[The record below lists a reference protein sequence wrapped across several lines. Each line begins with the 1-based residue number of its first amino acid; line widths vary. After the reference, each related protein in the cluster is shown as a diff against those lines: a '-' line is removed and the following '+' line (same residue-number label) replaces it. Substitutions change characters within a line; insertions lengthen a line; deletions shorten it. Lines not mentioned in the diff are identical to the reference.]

1 MTRTSLEMAK
11 FSRIVDVFG
20 AFLRRISSEYDIPL
34 VALKH
39 EFDGIMNEESSRK
52 KCGYQSARA
61 ECRSAAKEG
70 LEYCARHQKMVEARR
85 ENGPALVSIQESKKA
100 IPIVINRS
108 IGRYVHT
115 ETRMVFFSKEER
127 VVFGRLNEV
136 GDIVRLQEADEEI
149 CRTYGFRM
157 DPSRWGK

>member
-1 MTRTSLEMAK
+1 MAK
-11 FSRIVDVFG
+11 FSRIVDVFS
-20 AFLRRISSEYDIPL
+20 AFLQRVSKEYDIPL
-34 VALKH
+34 VTLKH
-39 EFDGIMNEESSRK
+39 DFEAIVHCEKEIPKK
-52 KCGYQSARA
+52 KCCYQSARA

-70 LEYCARHQKMVEARR
+70 DYCARHQKMVESRR

-108 IGRYVHT
+108 IGRYVHA

-136 GDIVRLQEADEEI
+136 GDIARLQEADAEI

-157 DPSRWGK
+157 DPSKWGK